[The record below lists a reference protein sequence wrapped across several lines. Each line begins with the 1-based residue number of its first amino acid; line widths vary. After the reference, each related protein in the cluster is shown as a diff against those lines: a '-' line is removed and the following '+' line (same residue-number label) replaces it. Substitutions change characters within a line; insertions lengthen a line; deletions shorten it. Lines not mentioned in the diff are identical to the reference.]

1 MSQGYFRFWFF
12 QSDERTIT
20 PLTPVL
26 TSRAALIA
34 AAQLRVGDPD
44 SMHSRVDKRT
54 CQTPLISD
62 GVVLFCPWLGSA
74 LVTKPPWRSRA
85 GSVAPARTY
94 IDVGSGAAVAAN
106 SLGEAF
112 FLSRGLM
119 DNYRI
124 QKYSLARGHML
135 AARFTLR

>member
-1 MSQGYFRFWFF
+1 M
-12 QSDERTIT
+12 
-20 PLTPVL
+20 L

-44 SMHSRVDKRT
+44 TMHSRVDKRT
-54 CQTPLISD
+54 CQTPLISE

-74 LVTKPPWRSRA
+74 LVTKTPVA
-85 GSVAPARTY
+85 FAGGSVAPARTHL
-94 IDVGSGAAVAAN
+94 DVGSGAAVAAN
-106 SLGEAF
+106 SLGEAL
-112 FLSRGLM
+112 FLSKGLM

-124 QKYSLARGHML
+124 QKYSLARAHML